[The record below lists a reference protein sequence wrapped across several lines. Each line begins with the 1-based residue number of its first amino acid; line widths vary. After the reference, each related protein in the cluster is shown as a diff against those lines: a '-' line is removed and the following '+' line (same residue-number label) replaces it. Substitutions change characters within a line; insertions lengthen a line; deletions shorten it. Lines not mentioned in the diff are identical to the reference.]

1 MNTEPGPLEE
11 KRKNVQQRP
20 TAMVEVRAWL
30 AVALAILVQSGAAI
44 WWAAGLSAKVENL
57 QTSVTEVKTDMKAVQ
72 QSAQT
77 AAQAA
82 EDKNTLLRL
91 VSDHES
97 RLRDLERS
105 KR

>member
-1 MNTEPGPLEE
+1 MDTEPGALDE
-11 KRKNVQQRP
+11 RSKNVTQRP

-30 AVALAILVQSGAAI
+30 VVALAILVQSGSAL
-44 WWAAGLSAKVENL
+44 WWAANITSKVETL
-57 QTSVTEVKTDMKAVQ
+57 QTTVTEVKTDMKSVQ